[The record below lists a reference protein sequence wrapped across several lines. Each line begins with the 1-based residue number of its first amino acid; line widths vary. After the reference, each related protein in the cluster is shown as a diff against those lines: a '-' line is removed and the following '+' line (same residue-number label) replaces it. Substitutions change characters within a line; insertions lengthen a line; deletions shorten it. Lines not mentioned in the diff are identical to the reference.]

1 MKRSLNYLIKLINHF
16 FRQKRY
22 TIQTFT
28 YYIPSPPLRKKG
40 YREKEFDKQLFKF
53 INNGYEIISVN
64 TQNNYTNS
72 HSGMWVIFT
81 VRALNEKASELKF
94 DQSDELG
101 QYDEQ
106 ESFPEEDLSSNKIEG
121 LYYID

>member
-1 MKRSLNYLIKLINHF
+1 
-16 FRQKRY
+16 
-22 TIQTFT
+22 
-28 YYIPSPPLRKKG
+28 
-40 YREKEFDKQLFKF
+40 
-53 INNGYEIISVN
+53 
-64 TQNNYTNS
+64 
-72 HSGMWVIFT
+72 MWVIFT